1 MIPDSDI
8 GPVNTQLTLFS
19 TLSVLFKVTF
29 SFFRR
34 FTSLMVLLK
43 ILAYFLIDGRGY
55 SPLSFYFLIASFL
68 VMFCLFVSHRVIKLY
83 EIKKLEAYWD
93 KTDIQVLKNNS
104 EKRGF
109 DNTKIGSLRIGDIVL
124 MRSNSTCPADILI
137 LDTSEQRHSDKVAFV
152 NECRITGKRRVTVKV
167 AIKNMNLIKRKSKG
181 PLEGLS
187 KMLKRLKGKIEYD
200 PPSPSDSFLGKFNL
214 TNDPKM
220 YQITNDNVIFCGSRL
235 HTTWVIGYVLYNGTN
250 TKIV

>member
-19 TLSVLFKVTF
+19 TLSMLLKITF

-34 FTSLMVLLK
+34 FTSLMVLFK
-43 ILAYFLIDGRGY
+43 ILAYIVTDGKEY
-55 SPLSFYFLIASFL
+55 SPLSFYFFVISFFI
-68 VMFCLFVSHRVIKLY
+68 MFCLFVANRFIKLY

-109 DNTKIGSLRIGDIVL
+109 DNTKIGSLKIGDIVL

-152 NECRITGKRRVTVKV
+152 NECRITGKRRVTVKIS
-167 AIKNMNLIKRKSKG
+167 IKNMNLIKRKG
-181 PLEGLS
+181 
-187 KMLKRLKGKIEYD
+187 
-200 PPSPSDSFLGKFNL
+200 F
-214 TNDPKM
+214 
-220 YQITNDNVIFCGSRL
+220 
-235 HTTWVIGYVLYNGTN
+235 
-250 TKIV
+250 